1 MTGGTV
7 VVLGVTGRN
16 FAAGMSGGFAYV
28 FDVDGE
34 FAKRCNT
41 AMVDLEPLSDS
52 DDEAAVKR
60 LIENHARYT
69 NSKRA
74 AEVLANWAQYRQRFV
89 KVFPREYRRALAE
102 LAAKTR
108 VAA

>member
-1 MTGGTV
+1 
-7 VVLGVTGRN
+7 
-16 FAAGMSGGFAYV
+16 
-28 FDVDGE
+28 
-34 FAKRCNT
+34 
-41 AMVDLEPLSDS
+41 VDLEPLSDS

-74 AEVLANWAQYRQRFV
+74 AEILANWAQYRPRFV